1 MFEADFGDGSLCIAQ
16 LVEDAFFALL
26 HHPFIG
32 RFVEDSLENTAEG
45 GDAIAA
51 QLCEVFYR
59 LYLLVCFN
67 IKYSKLLVYLDKLC
81 TMGESS

>member
-59 LYLLVCFN
+59 LLFACGVL
-67 IKYSKLLVYLDKLC
+67 I
-81 TMGESS
+81 

>member
-51 QLCEVFYR
+51 SCAKSSTDFICLW
-59 LYLLVCFN
+59 CFN